1 MIGNLDNL
9 QLGMGLKVT
18 PGDTIPA
25 KNALGYSFGD
35 FSGGAGEN
43 KFLFLGLAVLILF
56 IFLK

>member
-9 QLGMGLKVT
+9 QLGMGLRAT

-35 FSGGAGEN
+35 FSGDVGGN

-56 IFLK
+56 IFWK